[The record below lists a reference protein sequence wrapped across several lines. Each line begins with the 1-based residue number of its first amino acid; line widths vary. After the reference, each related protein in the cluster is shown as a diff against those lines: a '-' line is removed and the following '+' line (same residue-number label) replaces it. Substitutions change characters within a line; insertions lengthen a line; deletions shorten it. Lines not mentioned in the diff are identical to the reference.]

1 MVGANNKLNLFVNV
15 RHRMMPFFL
24 KRGSIKMVAKQTRN
38 EILEKAN
45 RVFKLKEHGIKII
58 FPDVDKIS
66 DKLLSEK
73 Q

>member
-1 MVGANNKLNLFVNV
+1 
-15 RHRMMPFFL
+15 
-24 KRGSIKMVAKQTRN
+24 MVAKQTRN
-38 EILEKAN
+38 EIQEKAN